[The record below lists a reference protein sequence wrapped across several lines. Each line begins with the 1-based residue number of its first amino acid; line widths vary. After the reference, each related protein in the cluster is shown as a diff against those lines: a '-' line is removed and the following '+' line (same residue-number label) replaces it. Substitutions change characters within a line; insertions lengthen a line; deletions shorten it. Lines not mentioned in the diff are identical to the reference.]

1 VIQVKR
7 QAGRTLVELMIA
19 LAIGLFITG
28 TAIGL
33 VLSNRQTYATTE
45 GLSRVQEAARTG
57 FELLARDIR
66 DAGLNTCGGALQF
79 VNVLNNPASLW
90 WTQWNG
96 GLRGYGTTEAFAGA
110 PFGTA
115 AGQRVSGTAALQI
128 MRSGSQP
135 QTVAAHDTAT
145 QTLTLSPAN
154 RSLAAGDLAIICNFS
169 QASLFQVTA
178 ADSDTVEHNNEGTPG
193 NCSRGLGFAN
203 PPDCS
208 ANGQTYTFEANSAV
222 MRLESLAWYVGNNG
236 RTTTANRSLYR
247 VAPRNSAGTLS
258 LVAEEVIDGVVDLQ
272 IDYLIEGTTA
282 YVAAGSVTDWNAVF
296 GVRLQ
301 IVIEEPDKPST
312 AADRVRRT
320 VTHVVMLRNRLS

>member
-1 VIQVKR
+1 MTEVKR
-7 QAGRTLVELMIA
+7 QAGRTLIELMIA

-79 VNVLNNPASLW
+79 VNVLNDPASLW

-115 AGQRVSGTAALQI
+115 AGQRASGTSALQI

-135 QTVAAHDTAT
+135 QTVATHDANT

-154 RSLAAGDLAIICNFS
+154 RSLAAGDLAIVCNFS

-178 ADSDTVEHNNEGTPG
+178 ADGTSIEHSNEGAPG

-208 ANGQTYTFEANSAV
+208 ATGQTYMYEANSV
-222 MRLESLAWYVGNNG
+222 VLRLESLAWYVGNNG
-236 RTTTANRSLYR
+236 RTTTTNRSLYR
-247 VAPRNSAGTLS
+247 VSPRNSAGTLS

-272 IDYLIEGTTA
+272 VDYLIEGTAA
-282 YVAAGSVTDWNAVF
+282 YVPASDVTDWNAVF

-301 IVIEEPDKPST
+301 VVIEEPDKPST

-320 VTHVVMLRNRLS
+320 MTHVVMLRNRLS

>member
-1 VIQVKR
+1 MTEAKR
-7 QAGRTLVELMIA
+7 QAGRTLIELMIA

-45 GLSRVQEAARTG
+45 GLSRVQEAVRTG

-79 VNVLNNPASLW
+79 VNVLNNPGSLW

-115 AGQRVSGTAALQI
+115 AGQRVSGTSALQI

-154 RSLAAGDLAIICNFS
+154 RSLAAGDLAIVCNFS

-178 ADSDTVEHNNEGTPG
+178 ASSASIEHGYEGSPG

-208 ANGQTYTFEANSAV
+208 ESGQTYMFEANSAV
-222 MRLESLAWYVGNNG
+222 LRLESLAWYVGNNG

-247 VAPRNSAGTLS
+247 VSPRNSAGTLS

-272 IDYLIEGTTA
+272 VDYLIEGTAA
-282 YVAAGSVTDWNAVF
+282 YVPASGVADWNAVF

-301 IVIEEPDKPST
+301 IAIEEPDKPST
-312 AADRVRRT
+312 VADRVRRT